1 MKYIAIVL
9 ALLGTSAISLRQENA
24 SALASP
30 QDVLAVQLALDEP
43 CEPALDV
50 SEK

>member
-1 MKYIAIVL
+1 MKYIAIVF
-9 ALLGTSAISLRQENA
+9 ALLGASAISLRQENA

-30 QDVLAVQLALDEP
+30 EDIMTVQLALNEP